1 MTDHTRRLEQ
11 SYDEYPRIEEAFQA
25 ALDESLDPRGPE
37 SLFEIVRSLG
47 VPAGAR
53 AVDVGCG
60 EGEDAIRLAQELGVE
75 VVGIDPIA
83 RQVELATAAAAE
95 AGLTGTVRFEVGVA
109 EAIPLDD
116 ASVDLLW
123 CKESLMFTDL
133 AAASAEFARVLRA
146 GGIGLA
152 YQVCT
157 GPRMSDAE
165 AAIFWEG
172 DLAYGDARSQRPA
185 DIEDALAAAGLEV
198 RERVDFGGEWGE
210 YAQEQ
215 RGAGGRRLVHAARLL
230 RDPDRYISR
239 FGEDNYRIM
248 LGDCLWHVYRMIGR
262 LEGVAFVFGRPQL
275 PSG

>member
-1 MTDHTRRLEQ
+1 MTDADHQRRLEQ

-37 SLFEIVRSLG
+37 SLFDVVRSLG
-47 VPAGAR
+47 VPAGGT

-60 EGEDAIRLAQELGVE
+60 EGEEAIRLAQELGVH

-83 RQVELATAAAAE
+83 RQVELARAAADE
-95 AGLTGTVRFEVGVA
+95 AGLSPTTVRFEVGVA
-109 EAIPLDD
+109 EVIPLDD
-116 ASVDLLW
+116 ASVDLVW
-123 CKESLMFTDL
+123 CKEALMFTDL
-133 AAASAEFARVLRA
+133 GAAFAEFARVLRPD
-146 GGIGLA
+146 GVGFV
-152 YQVCT
+152 YQVFT

-165 AAIFWEG
+165 AALFWEG
-172 DLAYGDARSQRPA
+172 DLAYGNARSQRPA
-185 DIEDALAAAGLEV
+185 DVEAAITAAGLEV
-198 RERVDFGGEWGE
+198 RQRVDFAGEWGE

-230 RDPDRYISR
+230 RDPDRYIER

-262 LEGVAFVFGRPQL
+262 LEGVAFVFGNRP
-275 PSG
+275 